1 MDIQFFYVTEHVQN
15 KTLSVQ
21 HCPTEEMVADFF
33 TKPLEGS
40 LFVKLWNFIMGTEYA
55 DPDQQKDD
63 GSRHSVADS
72 EAESTMEPAGSP
84 VGEEISADER
94 KRKQHKYIV
103 GVRNTR

>member
-33 TKPLEGS
+33 TKPLEAS

-55 DPDQQKDD
+55 DPDQQTHRMKM
-63 GSRHSVADS
+63 
-72 EAESTMEPAGSP
+72 ME
-84 VGEEISADER
+84 VGTR
-94 KRKQHKYIV
+94 KLTRKQKVQWNPRDHLWGKKSV
-103 GVRNTR
+103 RMNENVNNRNT